1 MKVLYIEDLSN
12 VNIDIEETIATIGFF
27 DGVHKGH
34 QALLNK
40 LVTYSGKKLVITFD
54 YHPYKKPLISL
65 KEKLDLLSN
74 FEIDYCIVINM
85 NEHNQQ
91 LKETCFIKVLKDLNI
106 KSFLVGGDVAFGHKA
121 KGDIALLSS
130 EFDVEVFPYLSDK
143 YGKICSSTI
152 RCLIDDLEFEKVN
165 SYLGYEYQISGTVQ
179 KGRQIGRTINFP
191 TANILTEN
199 YVPKNGI
206 YITKAVIN
214 DIEYNA
220 VTNIGY
226 QPTVGGDEVIIETH
240 ILDFDSDIYGEK
252 ISVKFKKR
260 LRCEVKFNSIDELKE
275 QIKLDVKEAREYY
288 GN

>member
-1 MKVLYIEDLSN
+1 MKVIYIEDLSN
-12 VNIDIEETIATIGFF
+12 VDVVLPETTATIGFF

-34 QALLNK
+34 QALIKK
-40 LVTYSGKKLVITFD
+40 LVSGGDKSLVITFD
-54 YHPYKKPLISL
+54 YHPYKRPLISL
-65 KEKLDLLSN
+65 SEKIELLSK
-74 FEIDYCIVINM
+74 FDIDYCVVIMM

-91 LKETCFIKVLKDLNI
+91 LKEDCFIKVLKKLNI
-106 KSFLVGGDVAFGHKA
+106 TKFLVGSDVGFGHKA
-121 KGDIALLSS
+121 KGDLALLSS

-152 RCLIDDLEFEKVN
+152 RSLIDDLEFDKVN
-165 SYLGYEYQISGTVQ
+165 AYLGYEYQITGTVQ

-199 YVPKNGI
+199 YIPKNGI
-206 YITKAVIN
+206 YVTRAVVGGF
-214 DIEYNA
+214 EYQA

-240 ILDFDSDIYGEK
+240 ILDFDGDIYGEK
-252 ISVKFKKR
+252 ISIKFKKR

-275 QIKLDVKEAREYY
+275 QIKLDVINAREYY
-288 GN
+288 GD